1 MRREI
6 QGPARD
12 RARSN
17 DGWPRMAL
25 LLDSK
30 IDDARRTLRTQT
42 RAQVL
47 AELDKLRKTLDERL
61 DEVIKKEIDALSE
74 LHYL

>member
-1 MRREI
+1 
-6 QGPARD
+6 
-12 RARSN
+12 
-17 DGWPRMAL
+17 MAL

-30 IDDARRTLRTQT
+30 IDDARRTFRTQT